1 MDKIN
6 LKAVLLQNMGEDS
19 ADFLPIMGDEKE
31 LLNDNMQIPDTL
43 PILPLRNTVLFPGVI
58 IPINIG
64 RDKSL
69 KLIKDSYRQSALIGV
84 VAQKDTN
91 TENPDINDL
100 YQIGTVAS
108 ILKILEMPDGTTT
121 AIIQGK
127 RRFLLEDILY
137 DDPYHVGKISLKKEE
152 GVPKNDPEYNAIAES
167 LKDMASKIVKYSSH
181 IPNEAGFALKNIE
194 SMLFLINFISSNTD
208 VDYQNKQEL
217 LEIDNLK
224 QRAIKLLEILSKQV
238 SLLELKNDIQ
248 KKVKMDIDKQ
258 QREYFLHQQMKT
270 IQDELG
276 GNPTDEEIK
285 ELEELA
291 ETKEWNGNVR
301 EIFNKELNKLKRLNP
316 SSPDYSVQ
324 SNYLREMLDLPWNHL
339 SEDNLDLEHARQV
352 LDADH
357 FGLEKVKERILEYL
371 AVLKLKAD
379 MKSPILC
386 LYGPPGVGKTSLGKS
401 VARALNREFVRMSL
415 GGLHDESEIRGH
427 RKTYIGAMP
436 GRILQSIK
444 KAGTSNPVFILDEI
458 DKVGNDFR
466 GDPQSALLEV
476 LDPEQNGS
484 FHDNFLDIDYD
495 LSKVMFIATAN
506 DLSTIAGPLRDRMEI
521 IEVTGYLME
530 EKREIAKRHLIPKQL
545 ENHGITAGHVT
556 IPDEIIDLIIEKYTR
571 ESGVRSLDMTIAK
584 IMRHVARKVAMNKKF
599 TITLDENKVKE
610 YLGSPIFSREE
621 YQGNELPGVVTGLAW
636 TAAGGEILYIESSYS
651 KGKGHLSL
659 TGNLGEVMKESAT
672 LALEYIKSHA
682 KEIGIDEKMFEEN
695 DIHVHVPAGAVPKDG
710 PSAGIT
716 MVTALVSALTGRKV
730 KKAIAMTGEITL
742 RGKVLPVGGIREKIL
757 AAKRA
762 GIKEIILCSENKK
775 DIDDIK
781 KRIPERAEIP
791 LCGSYQRSAGNSAS
805 KSIKESPVRPMV
817 FSYNGD
823 SSPT

>member
-152 GVPKNDPEYNAIAES
+152 GVPENDPEYNAIAES

-599 TITLDENKVKE
+599 TITLDVNKVKE

-781 KRIPERAEIP
+781 KEYLKGLKFHYADH
-791 LCGSYQRSAGNSAS
+791 
-805 KSIKESPVRPMV
+805 IKEVLE
-817 FSYNGD
+817 
-823 SSPT
+823 TALLKA